1 MFRSLSFDLALDSAQ
16 VPSTKIGK
24 KYFGQLLGH
33 YLGKLDQHGPCQNE
47 AQFFFLALRQTTP
60 NDIPL
65 LFYASIQRSMY
76 QMSQKC
82 KIEMSLDVSNWFFL
96 NWLFSWGF
104 DQ

>member
-1 MFRSLSFDLALDSAQ
+1 M
-16 VPSTKIGK
+16 
-24 KYFGQLLGH
+24 
-33 YLGKLDQHGPCQNE
+33 GKLDQHGPCQNE

-65 LFYASIQRSMY
+65 LFYASIQHSMY

-82 KIEMSLDVSNWFFL
+82 KIEMSLDVTNCFFL

-104 DQ
+104 DKKKIHKIGKKSETKIFTVQKTFTV